1 MDTPLTQYIHQ
12 LPIIDV
18 HEHHLPETF
27 LSKDV
32 GLLDLFKQSYAG
44 WTQARPYPL
53 PGETVDEGLMGPAT
67 GETTWRDIA
76 AYVEDCGSN
85 QFVRSL
91 IHGLDDLYDLGG
103 EGITEGN
110 WQALDQEI
118 RTRHQDPDWPHEVL
132 RRAGVERII
141 TDPYSGPLQNASETL
156 GEHYQSVLRI
166 NALAMGWC
174 PDNRDHNGNCAAEFA
189 QTLDLPLDSFEDF
202 CHLLE
207 VLVDTLA
214 DRNQVAVKNAL
225 AYDRDIQF
233 DAPNESLA
241 RSAWKN
247 TAASPGEQKAFGDFA
262 VDRLCALAGERDVP
276 VQMHLGTAVIHFSH
290 PLKTVG
296 LIERHPNTRFLLMHL
311 AYPWSVDLLGMAFVY
326 RNIWIDLTWS
336 FLLSG
341 SHFKRAFHEAIE
353 ILPDESRIMFGGDNW
368 HAEESFSS
376 FKQIRKLVSEVLQEK
391 VDGGYFLE
399 ADARRLAE
407 KIFSKNAIA
416 FFGLG
421 EQQGPQKHKGNC
433 TR

>member
-1 MDTPLTQYIHQ
+1 MMNDSLTEYIHQ
-12 LPIIDV
+12 LPIVDV

-27 LSKDV
+27 LNRDV

-44 WTQARPYPL
+44 WTLARPYPL
-53 PGETVDEGLMGPAT
+53 PSEVMDEDLMGPAKE
-67 GETTWRDIA
+67 ETTWAQIA

-91 IHGLDDLYDLGG
+91 VHGLDELYDLKG
-103 EGITEGN
+103 EGITRDN
-110 WQALDQEI
+110 WRDLDERI
-118 RTRHQDPDWPHEVL
+118 RKNHSNADWPHEVM
-132 RRAGVERII
+132 RRAGVQRII
-141 TDPYSGPLQNASETL
+141 TDPYSGPMQNAAETL
-156 GEHYQSVLRI
+156 GDHYQSVLRI
-166 NALAMGWC
+166 NALAMGWH
-174 PDNRDHNGNCAAEFA
+174 PDNQDHNGNRASEFA
-189 QTLDLPLDSFEDF
+189 EALGLTLESFDDF

-207 VLVDTLA
+207 VLVNTLA
-214 DRNQVAVKNAL
+214 DRNQVALKNAL

-233 DAPNESLA
+233 DPPDETLA
-241 RSAWKN
+241 RAAWKKVD
-247 TAASPGEQKAFGDFA
+247 ASLEERKAFGDFV

-290 PLKTVG
+290 PMKAVG
-296 LIERHPNTRFLLMHL
+296 LIERHPKTRFLLMHL

-376 FKQIRKLVSEVLQEK
+376 FKQIRKLISEVLREK
-391 VDGGYFLE
+391 VDSGYFLQS
-399 ADARRLAE
+399 DAERLAK
-407 KIFSKNAIA
+407 KIFSENALT
-416 FFGLG
+416 FFF
-421 EQQGPQKHKGNC
+421 PGN
-433 TR
+433 

>member
-1 MDTPLTQYIHQ
+1 MKSLREYIHQ

-27 LSKDV
+27 LSRNV

-53 PGETVDEGLMGPAT
+53 PSETMDEDLMGPAE
-67 GETTWRDIA
+67 GETSWEQIA

-91 IHGLDDLYDLGG
+91 VHGLDELYDLKG
-103 EGITEGN
+103 EGITRDN
-110 WQALDQEI
+110 WQDLDERI
-118 RTRHQDPDWPHEVL
+118 RKNHSNPDWPHDVM
-132 RRAGVERII
+132 RRAGVKRII
-141 TDPYSGPLQNASETL
+141 TDPYSGPMQNAAETL

-166 NALAMGWC
+166 NALAMGWH
-174 PDNRDHNGNCAAEFA
+174 PDNQDHNGNRASKFAES
-189 QTLDLPLDSFEDF
+189 LGLPLESFDDF

-207 VLVDTLA
+207 ALVETLA
-214 DRNQVAVKNAL
+214 DRNQVAIKNAL

-233 DAPNESLA
+233 DPPNEALA
-241 RSAWKN
+241 RAAWKN
-247 TAASPGEQKAFGDFA
+247 SDASPEEQKAFGDFV
-262 VDRLCALAGERDVP
+262 VDRFCALAGEREVP
-276 VQMHLGTAVIHFSH
+276 VQMHLGTAVIHYSH
-290 PLKTVG
+290 PMKAVG
-296 LIERHPNTRFLLMHL
+296 LIERHPKTRFLLMHL

-336 FLLSG
+336 FLLSE

-376 FKQIRKLVSEVLQEK
+376 FKQIRKLISEVLQEK
-391 VDGGYFLE
+391 VDSGYFLPS
-399 ADARRLAE
+399 DAERLAE
-407 KIFSKNAIA
+407 KIFSKNAIS
-416 FFGLG
+416 FFSL
-421 EQQGPQKHKGNC
+421 PNC
-433 TR
+433 SL